1 MFLFLLGAML
11 GCSLG
16 IIFVALLMKSKEMDE
31 SAFEGLREAPI
42 MGDKNL
48 AATR

>member
-1 MFLFLLGAML
+1 MFLFFLGAML

-31 SAFEGLREAPI
+31 SACKIVREAPI
-42 MGDKNL
+42 MVDENL
-48 AATR
+48 VTTR